1 MMFSTREFL
10 MRAQLDETTLEIW
23 VAEGWLVPAPD
34 DAAPYRESDL
44 ARARLIEDLTSD
56 LGVNAEGVGVILH
69 LIDQMHGLRGAL
81 AEYVSAHTRDLN

>member
-10 MRAQLDETTLEIW
+10 IRAQLDEATLEIW
-23 VAEGWLVPAPD
+23 VAEGWLVPVPD
-34 DAAPYRESDL
+34 DTAPYRESDL

-81 AEYVSAHTRDLN
+81 AEYMSARTRDRS